1 LRTKVNVQSVAGAAV
16 VAAGALLVDHF
27 TRLPGVV
34 VIFAAGLLGVAI
46 LHLVRSLAQ
55 AARAA
60 RTLALERDQALD
72 ASRAKS
78 AFVAT
83 VSHELRTP
91 LAGVIGMTEL
101 LLDTQLSAEQHEYAE
116 IVRSSG
122 EGLLLVIN
130 DILDHSKIEA
140 GKLELVE
147 RGFALPETVAEG
159 CAALSVLARDK
170 GITVDVV
177 AERDL
182 PQWVVGDAARLR
194 QVVINLVSNAIKF
207 TSSGTVSVHI
217 AAAPR
222 LPLDSIDRVRV
233 RIEVSDTGIGI
244 DPQTL
249 STLFQP
255 FTQAERST
263 AGAYGGTG
271 LGLSISA
278 RLVAM
283 MGGTIGASS
292 EPGAG
297 SRFWF
302 ELPLR
307 RAHGT
312 QGSVSHANDLFL
324 VRAPAR
330 SRSLPVAAP
339 LVLVAEDNPVNQVLA
354 MRLLEKCGYRAEIV
368 GNGRDAVAAVERA
381 SYAAVLMDCQMPEL
395 DGYAATREIRS
406 REGHSPRVPIIAMT
420 ANSMAGDR
428 EKCLEAGMD
437 DYVSKPIDSD
447 ELREALARHATV
459 EAPASLS
466 NGAA

>member
-1 LRTKVNVQSVAGAAV
+1 MRAQVNVRSVAAAAV
-16 VAAGALLVDHF
+16 IAAAALIVDRFAHLPLVVVVLAAALLGGAIVQLV
-27 TRLPGVV
+27 R
-34 VIFAAGLLGVAI
+34 LLG
-46 LHLVRSLAQ
+46 Q
-55 AARAA
+55 AARVA
-60 RTLALERDQALD
+60 RKLALERDQALE
-72 ASRAKS
+72 ASKAKS

-101 LLDTQLSAEQHEYAE
+101 LLDTQLSAEQHDYAE

-130 DILDHSKIEA
+130 DILDYSKIEA

-159 CAALSVLARDK
+159 CAALRVLARDK
-170 GITVDVV
+170 GIAVDVL
-177 AERDL
+177 ADRDL

-194 QVVINLVSNAIKF
+194 QVVINLVSNAVKF
-207 TSSGTVSVHI
+207 TSAGRVSVHI

-222 LPLDSIDRVRV
+222 VLLDPVDRVRV

-244 DPQTL
+244 DAQAL
-249 STLFQP
+249 ATLFQP

-292 EPGAG
+292 EPGEG

-307 RAHGT
+307 RAD
-312 QGSVSHANDLFL
+312 GSQRDGSRAHDLFL
-324 VRAPAR
+324 VGTPLRAR
-330 SRSLPVAAP
+330 GRTAAGP

-354 MRLLEKCGYRAEIV
+354 VRLLEKCGYRAEVV
-368 GNGRDAVAAVERA
+368 GNGRDAVAAVERE
-381 SYAAVLMDCQMPEL
+381 SYAAVLMDCQMPDL
-395 DGYAATREIRS
+395 DGYGATREIRG
-406 REGHSPRVPIIAMT
+406 REGDSRRLPIIAMT

-428 EKCLEAGMD
+428 EKCLDAGMD
-437 DYVSKPIDSD
+437 DYVSKPIDSE
-447 ELREALARHATV
+447 ELRETLARHATHA
-459 EAPASLS
+459 EHAGMR
-466 NGAA
+466 NDAA

>member
-1 LRTKVNVQSVAGAAV
+1 MRAKVNVKSVAGTAV
-16 VAAGALLVDHF
+16 IAAGALIADRF
-27 TRLPGVV
+27 ARLPLVV
-34 VIFAAGLLGVAI
+34 VIFAAAALVGSI
-46 LHLVRSLAQ
+46 LHLVRSLAR

-60 RTLALERDQALD
+60 RTLSLERDQALE
-72 ASRAKS
+72 ASAAKS

-101 LLDTQLSAEQHEYAE
+101 LLESQLSAEQHEYAE

-159 CAALSVLARDK
+159 
-170 GITVDVV
+170 
-177 AERDL
+177 DL

-194 QVVINLVSNAIKF
+194 QVVINLVSNAVKF
-207 TSSGTVSVHI
+207 TSSGSVSVHI

-222 LPLDSIDRVRV
+222 VLLDPVDRVRV

-244 DPQTL
+244 DTQTL
-249 STLFQP
+249 ATLFQP
-255 FTQAERST
+255 FTQGERST
-263 AGAYGGTG
+263 ATAYGGTG

-292 EPGAG
+292 EPGQG

-307 RAHGT
+307 RAD
-312 QGSVSHANDLFL
+312 GSQSSAAHAHDLFL
-324 VRAPAR
+324 VGPPAR
-330 SRSLPVAAP
+330 SRALPVAAP

-368 GNGRDAVAAVERA
+368 GNGRDAVAAVERQ

-406 REGHSPRVPIIAMT
+406 REGDSSRLPIIAMT

-428 EKCLEAGMD
+428 EKCLDAGMD
-437 DYVSKPIDSD
+437 DYVSKPIDSA
-447 ELREALARHATV
+447 ELREALARHATL
-459 EAPASLS
+459 ETPASLS

>member
-1 LRTKVNVQSVAGAAV
+1 LRTQVNVKSVAGAAL
-16 VAAGALLVDHF
+16 VAVGALLVDHF

-34 VIFAAGLLGVAI
+34 VVLAAGVLGFAI
-46 LHLVRSLAQ
+46 LHLVRSLGQ

-60 RTLALERDQALD
+60 RALALQRDQALE
-72 ASRAKS
+72 ASSAKS

-101 LLDTQLSAEQHEYAE
+101 LLDTQLSAEQHDYAE

-130 DILDHSKIEA
+130 DILDYSKIEA

-207 TSSGTVSVHI
+207 TSSGSVSVHI

-222 LPLDSIDRVRV
+222 LALDPADRVRV

-244 DPQTL
+244 APQTL

-263 AGAYGGTG
+263 ADAYGGTG

-283 MGGTIGASS
+283 MGGTIGATS
-292 EPGAG
+292 EPGEG

-307 RAHGT
+307 RADGT
-312 QGSVSHANDLFL
+312 HQGVTHRPDLFL
-324 VRAPAR
+324 VGAPAR
-330 SRSLPVAAP
+330 AGSLPPEAP

-354 MRLLEKCGYRAEIV
+354 VRLLEKCGYRAEIV
-368 GNGRDAVAAVERA
+368 GNGRDAVAAVARA

-406 REGHSPRVPIIAMT
+406 REGDSPRVPIIAMT

>member
-1 LRTKVNVQSVAGAAV
+1 MRPQVNVKSVAGLAV
-16 VAAGALLVDHF
+16 IAAGALIADRVA
-27 TRLPGVV
+27 RLPVV
-34 VIFAAGLLGVAI
+34 VVVVAGALLAGAI
-46 LHLVRSLAQ
+46 YYLVRSLAQ

-60 RTLALERDQALD
+60 RTLALERDQALE
-72 ASRAKS
+72 ASSSKS

-101 LLDTQLSAEQHEYAE
+101 LLDTELSAEQLEYAE

-130 DILDHSKIEA
+130 DILDYSKIEA

-177 AERDL
+177 ADRDL
-182 PQWVVGDAARLR
+182 PQWLVGDAARLR
-194 QVVINLVSNAIKF
+194 QVVINLVSNAVKF
-207 TSSGTVSVHI
+207 TSSGSVSVRI
-217 AAAPR
+217 TAAPR
-222 LPLDSIDRVRV
+222 VLLDPVDRVRV
-233 RIEVSDTGIGI
+233 RVEVSDTGIGI
-244 DPQTL
+244 DPLTL
-249 STLFQP
+249 ATLFQP

-283 MGGTIGASS
+283 MGGTIGAWS
-292 EPGAG
+292 EPGDG

-307 RAHGT
+307 RAD
-312 QGSVSHANDLFL
+312 GSQNPATAGRDLFL
-324 VRAPAR
+324 VGAPVR
-330 SRSLPVAAP
+330 PRSLPVAGP

-354 MRLLEKCGYRAEIV
+354 VRLLEKCGYRAEIV
-368 GNGRDAVAAVERA
+368 GNGRDAVTAVERE

-395 DGYAATREIRS
+395 DGYAATREIRRREADAS
-406 REGHSPRVPIIAMT
+406 RLPIIAMT

-437 DYVSKPIDSD
+437 DYVSKPIDST
-447 ELREALARHATV
+447 ELREALARHTAV
-459 EAPASLS
+459 EAAASVGD
-466 NGAA
+466 GAA